1 MPVVFNLDLVN
12 QASSVCRDEATVS
25 DAFAVALGVDKGVLD
40 AELARIV
47 PRLPAVGGVPE
58 EPDTLALSPD
68 GLFLRRQR
76 LLLELHAVDRRSFP
90 WKG

>member
-1 MPVVFNLDLVN
+1 M
-12 QASSVCRDEATVS
+12 
-25 DAFAVALGVDKGVLD
+25 DKGVLD

-47 PRLPAVGGVPE
+47 PRLPATAAAVE
-58 EPDTLALSPD
+58 EPESLAPSPD

-76 LLLELHAVDRRSFP
+76 LLLELRAVDRRSFP